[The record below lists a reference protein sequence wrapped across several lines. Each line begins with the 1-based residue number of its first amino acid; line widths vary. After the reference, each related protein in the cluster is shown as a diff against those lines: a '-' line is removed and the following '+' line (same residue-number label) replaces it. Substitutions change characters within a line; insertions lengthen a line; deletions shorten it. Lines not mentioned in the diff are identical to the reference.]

1 LFAFAELQN
10 LSEAA
15 TLSCF
20 GAYYQED
27 VLGDPKE
34 RVTKHSQLHEN
45 GWDGIAFMV
54 KL

>member
-1 LFAFAELQN
+1 MQN

-27 VLGDPKE
+27 VLGDLEGTSHK
-34 RVTKHSQLHEN
+34 TFATS
-45 GWDGIAFMV
+45 
-54 KL
+54 